1 MNEILQRLNP
11 DQLKPVLDTEGAV
24 LVLAGAGSGKTR
36 VLTSRIAYIVEEKG
50 VYPSSV
56 LAITFTN
63 KAAKEMQ
70 QRLSLMIDNAE
81 SMWICTIHSMCVRI
95 LRMFADRLGYNKNFS
110 IYSETERATVI
121 KKSFQECE
129 YDDDKLLK
137 NVKWHIANAKMLG
150 LGPEEYRAKNA
161 DVKGIRDICNV
172 YDLYCR
178 HLKMNNALD
187 FDDLLTETLRLLSTD
202 KEALEILSGR
212 FRYIHVDEFQDT
224 NAVQY
229 EIVRLLS
236 VVHGQPVRRGRRR
249 SEHIRLARRE
259 DRKHSAFR
267 KGLQRRESVQTGTK
281 LPFHQ
286 KYPETCER
294 SDQKQRHAHGKSTL
308 DGK

>member
-110 IYSETERATVI
+110 IYSETERATAHQKI
-121 KKSFQECE
+121 LSGMLNTTTI
-129 YDDDKLLK
+129 KLLK

-150 LGPEEYRAKNA
+150 WDPKNTA
-161 DVKGIRDICNV
+161 QRTPTSRGSATSATSTICIAATS
-172 YDLYCR
+172 
-178 HLKMNNALD
+178 K
-187 FDDLLTETLRLLSTD
+187 
-202 KEALEILSGR
+202 
-212 FRYIHVDEFQDT
+212 
-224 NAVQY
+224 
-229 EIVRLLS
+229 
-236 VVHGQPVRRGRRR
+236 
-249 SEHIRLARRE
+249 
-259 DRKHSAFR
+259 
-267 KGLQRRESVQTGTK
+267 
-281 LPFHQ
+281 
-286 KYPETCER
+286 
-294 SDQKQRHAHGKSTL
+294 
-308 DGK
+308 

>member
-110 IYSETERATVI
+110 IYSETERAAVI

-129 YDDDKLLK
+129 YDDEKLLK

-172 YDLYCR
+172 YGLYCR

-187 FDDLLTETLRLLSTD
+187 FDDLMTETLRLLSAD
-202 KEALEILSGR
+202 KEALEILDR
-212 FRYIHVDEFQDT
+212 K
-224 NAVQY
+224 
-229 EIVRLLS
+229 S
-236 VVHGQPVRRGRRR
+236 VV
-249 SEHIRLARRE
+249 
-259 DRKHSAFR
+259 
-267 KGLQRRESVQTGTK
+267 
-281 LPFHQ
+281 
-286 KYPETCER
+286 
-294 SDQKQRHAHGKSTL
+294 
-308 DGK
+308 